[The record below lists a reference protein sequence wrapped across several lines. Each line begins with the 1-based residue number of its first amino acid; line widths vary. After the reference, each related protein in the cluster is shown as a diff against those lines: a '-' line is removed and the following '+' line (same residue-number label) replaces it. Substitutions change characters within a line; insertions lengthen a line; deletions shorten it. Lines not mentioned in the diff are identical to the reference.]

1 LLERRQFVSVKA
13 VTGKIGNVF
22 YGWWVVAA
30 GSFLYALGIGS
41 VFYGFNTFFT
51 PMVNE
56 FGWSRAATSGAFSLS
71 RLEGGVFG
79 PIVGWLIDR
88 LGSRKIAIFGMVLA
102 AVGFV
107 ALPLVNTNVITLY
120 IIFGLVLSLGY
131 TMGPALATTAAA
143 AKWFIKKRSLALS
156 FIAVGGG
163 VGGAVIVPLLA
174 WLITQYGWRWAAVI
188 IGLGILV
195 TGVPV
200 ALVIRNTPEEKGLL
214 PDGQKAVS
222 IEEAASTGIDRAR
235 SDKLA
240 VSTASG
246 LEEPDFTVK
255 EALKT
260 SNFWFYTLAML
271 LRAAIL
277 GGIVVHEI
285 PYLVDMGIEYEAAAD
300 VLGTMILISIP
311 GRLILG
317 WIGDRIDKRYLLL
330 ASNLLQGIG
339 IWILINAS
347 SLGMV
352 YLFVIIYGFGYGGA
366 IPLSSALR
374 ADLFGRKIFATIGG
388 IVTTITTIST
398 VAAPVLAGYLYDVS
412 HSYHVAFYA
421 FMIMISLSG
430 FAFLLVRR
438 PKLKPV
444 TIAAR

>member
-1 LLERRQFVSVKA
+1 MS
-13 VTGKIGNVF
+13 NVF
-22 YGWWVVAA
+22 YGWRVVTAA
-30 GSFLYALGIGS
+30 SILYALGIGS

-71 RLEGGVFG
+71 RLEGGIFG

-88 LGSRKIAIFGMVLA
+88 FGSRKIAIFGMALA
-102 AVGFV
+102 AAGFV

-120 IIFGLVLSLGY
+120 IIFGLFLSLGY
-131 TMGPALATTAAA
+131 TMGPSLATTAAA

-188 IGLGILV
+188 IGLVILV
-195 TGVPV
+195 IGVPV
-200 ALVIRNTPEEKGLL
+200 ALVIRNSPEERGLL
-214 PDGQKAVS
+214 PDGQKVVFVEKATSGVVS
-222 IEEAASTGIDRAR
+222 R
-235 SDKLA
+235 SGLDEPA
-240 VSTASG
+240 FSTASG
-246 LEEPDFTVK
+246 IEEADFTVR
-255 EALKT
+255 EALRT
-260 SNFWFYTLAML
+260 STFWFYTLAMV

-285 PYLVDMGIEYEAAAD
+285 PYLVDMGIEYETAAN

-311 GRLILG
+311 GRLVLG
-317 WIGDRIDKRYLLL
+317 WIGDRFDKRYLLL
-330 ASNLLQGIG
+330 ASNLLQGVG

-374 ADLFGRKIFATIGG
+374 ADLFGRKMFATIGG
-388 IVTTITTIST
+388 IVTTITTVST

-421 FMIMISLSG
+421 FMVMITLSG

-438 PKLKPV
+438 PKRKPL
-444 TIAAR
+444 TIAAQ

>member
-1 LLERRQFVSVKA
+1 MS
-13 VTGKIGNVF
+13 NVF
-22 YGWWVVAA
+22 YGWRVVTAA
-30 GSFLYALGIGS
+30 SILYALGIGS

-71 RLEGGVFG
+71 RLEGGIFG

-88 LGSRKIAIFGMVLA
+88 FGSRKIAIFGMALA
-102 AVGFV
+102 AAGFV

-120 IIFGLVLSLGY
+120 IIFGLFLSLGY
-131 TMGPALATTAAA
+131 TMGPSLATTAAA

-188 IGLGILV
+188 IGLVILV
-195 TGVPV
+195 IGVPV
-200 ALVIRNTPEEKGLL
+200 ALVIRNSPEERGLL
-214 PDGQKAVS
+214 PDGQKVVS
-222 IEEAASTGIDRAR
+222 VEKATSGVVSR
-235 SDKLA
+235 SGLDEPA
-240 VSTASG
+240 FSTASG
-246 LEEPDFTVK
+246 IEEADFTVR
-255 EALKT
+255 EALRT
-260 SNFWFYTLAML
+260 STFWFYTLAMV

-285 PYLVDMGIEYEAAAD
+285 PYLVDMGIEYETAAN

-311 GRLILG
+311 GRLVLG
-317 WIGDRIDKRYLLL
+317 WIGDRFDKRYLLL
-330 ASNLLQGIG
+330 ASNLLQGVG

-374 ADLFGRKIFATIGG
+374 ADLFGRKMFATIGG
-388 IVTTITTIST
+388 IVTTITTVST

-421 FMIMISLSG
+421 FMVMITLSG

-438 PKLKPV
+438 PKRKPL
-444 TIAAR
+444 TIAAQ